1 MTLNSKPAPFDLAI
15 CIPTYNRAE
24 ILRATL
30 THLAENHDLF
40 AEVVICDN
48 ASPDHTQTVVEEMRE
63 AFKRLTYVRH
73 STNIGGLRN
82 HNAAL
87 SQSRC
92 QYQYLLSDDDRL
104 VPQGVRAALRQL
116 NEDPDAV
123 AVYGGYEAMDEAGTG
138 SLNLHVTEPA
148 RYTAADRFLMLQ
160 RHLLLWHPIMRT
172 EAFQRHCFY
181 DDRSWGYWR
190 LIDQFLTVGSIWVLP
205 DHFYRHMPTL
215 GRQESSAAQAWFQE
229 FHRSDW
235 ELYLSR
241 LAVGPEEVPVVA
253 QLVTAR
259 LDSIMGNAQN
269 WARRLGLPLTERNF
283 ILRRRAYGNRLQDTE
298 REWEKRALIAAGLA
312 RAAEQLMATGAKRV
326 FVERGPMNLS
336 ILIGR
341 LEAALPG
348 VAFQGADRA
357 TLIQQPAETMDGLI
371 AEDWMLF
378 EERARVGEVDSQVCR
393 VSWMDMVA
401 SVRLSED
408 SGPRILNGPD
418 GTSHL
423 VRL

>member
-1 MTLNSKPAPFDLAI
+1 MTLNSNTAPGGLAI

-24 ILRATL
+24 ILRETL
-30 THLAENHDLF
+30 AHLAENHDLF
-40 AEVVICDN
+40 EEVVICDN
-48 ASPDHTQTVVEEMRE
+48 ASPDHTQAVVEEMRGE
-63 AFKRLTYVRH
+63 FGRLLYIRH
-73 STNIGGLRN
+73 STNIGGPRN
-82 HNAAL
+82 YNAAL

-104 VPQGVRAALRQL
+104 APDGVLAAVRRL
-116 NEDPDAV
+116 NDDPDAV
-123 AVYGGYEAMDEAGTG
+123 AVYGGYEAMDEAGAA
-138 SLNLHVTEPA
+138 SVNPHVTEPT
-148 RYTAADRFLMLQ
+148 RYTSADRFLMLQ

-172 EAFQRHCFY
+172 EAFQRYCFY

-190 LIDQFLTVGSIWVLP
+190 LIDQLLTVGSIWVLP
-205 DHFYRHMPTL
+205 DHFYRHLPTP
-215 GRQESSAAQAWFQE
+215 GRLESSAVQAWFQE

-241 LAVGPEEVPVVA
+241 LAVGPEHVPLVA

-269 WARRLGLPLTERNF
+269 WARALDLPLTERNF
-283 ILRRRAYGNRLQDTE
+283 ILRRRAYGNRAPDAE
-298 REWEKRALIAAGLA
+298 REWEGRALIAAGLA
-312 RAAEQLMATGAKRV
+312 RAAEQLMVTGAKRV
-326 FVERGPMNLS
+326 FVERGAMNLS

-357 TLIQQPAETMDGLI
+357 TLIQQPAETMDALI
-371 AEDWMLF
+371 AEDWTLF
-378 EERARVGEVDSQVCR
+378 EGRVRAGEVDRQVCR
-393 VSWMDMVA
+393 ISWADMVA

-408 SGPRILNGPD
+408 RGSRILHGPD